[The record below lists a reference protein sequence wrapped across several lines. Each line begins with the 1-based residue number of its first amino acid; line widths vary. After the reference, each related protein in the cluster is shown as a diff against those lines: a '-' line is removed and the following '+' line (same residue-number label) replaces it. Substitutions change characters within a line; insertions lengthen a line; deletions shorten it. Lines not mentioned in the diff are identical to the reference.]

1 MTSPL
6 WGEGRVR
13 GQGELH
19 MRYQFNWS
27 VLWTGESGQWLLSG
41 LITTLELSIVAWL
54 LAAAL
59 RVLSGTLRTV
69 RFCPLRAAAAFYV
82 VFFRNVPPL
91 GWVCFWYFAVPR
103 ALPRAV

>member
-1 MTSPL
+1 
-6 WGEGRVR
+6 
-13 GQGELH
+13 

-59 RVLSGTLRTV
+59 RVLSGTLPPV
-69 RFCPLRAAAAFYV
+69 RFLPLRAAAPLYV
-82 VFFRNVPPL
+82 GFFRNVPLL
-91 GWVCFWYFAVPR
+91 GLIFFLDFAVPPPLPPRGPERPFR
-103 ALPRAV
+103 AG